1 MSNALKSLQ
10 ESLQQHIGGVLFG
23 AESAIDALVIATIA
37 RGHVLLQGVPGIGKT
52 LLAKTLAELLGGDFQ
67 RVQGTP
73 DLMPSDI
80 IGVHVLERDSGTF
93 KFSPGP
99 LFTDVLLFDEVN
111 RTGPKI
117 QSALLQAM
125 EERKVNIDREQF
137 DLSQEFFVIATQNP
151 HDFEGTYPLPES
163 QLDRFLIRMT
173 MDYPARSAEARV
185 LEAYDKPEVATHN
198 NTKKVQPIVTPD
210 LLQQA
215 RAEASSA
222 TITEDVY
229 NYALDIAAASRNHQR
244 LALGL
249 STRGLLAMMRCARV
263 AAVMNGRDYVTP
275 DDVQQV
281 ASLTIPHRLLLTP
294 EAALENLSEDKLV
307 EQLLSDVA
315 VPR

>member
-1 MSNALKSLQ
+1 MSNALKDLQ
-10 ESLQQHIGGVLFG
+10 ESLQKNIGEVLFG
-23 AESAIDALVIATIA
+23 AESAIDALVIATVA

-52 LLAKTLAELLGGDFQ
+52 LLAKTLAELIGGDFQ

-80 IGVHVLERDSGTF
+80 IGVHILERESSSF

-137 DLSQEFFVIATQNP
+137 DLSSEFFVIATQNP

-163 QLDRFLIRMT
+163 QLDRFLVRMT
-173 MDYPARSAEARV
+173 MDYPERSAEARV
-185 LEAYDKPEVATHN
+185 LAAYDKPEAATHD
-198 NTKKVQPIVTPD
+198 NTAKLQPIVTPEV
-210 LLQQA
+210 LQQA
-215 RAEASSA
+215 RLEASSA
-222 TITEDVY
+222 TITDDVY
-229 NYALDIAAASRNHQR
+229 NYGLDIAEASRNHQR

-263 AAVMNGRDYVTP
+263 TAVMNGRDYVTP
-275 DDVQQV
+275 DDIQQV
-281 ASLTIPHRLLLTP
+281 APLTMPHRLLLTP
-294 EAALENLSEDKLV
+294 EAALENLSEETLV
-307 EQLLSDVA
+307 EQLMNDVA